1 MIERQRAAFHREEG
15 ATAVEYG
22 LIVAA
27 IAALIVLVV
36 LVLGR
41 QVQEGFCDTA
51 SALGSADT
59 IDTQVAAG
67 DCP

>member
-1 MIERQRAAFHREEG
+1 MLARLRVAAHNEEG

-41 QVQEGFCDTA
+41 QVQSGFCDTA
-51 SALGSADT
+51 SALNTTTTTPEDLT
-59 IDTQVAAG
+59 AA
-67 DCP
+67 CN

>member
-1 MIERQRAAFHREEG
+1 MLERIRAAAHNEEG

-51 SALGSADT
+51 SSIATAST
-59 IDTQVAAG
+59 ITTDATGAG
-67 DCP
+67 C

>member
-1 MIERQRAAFHREEG
+1 MLERIRAAARQEEG

-41 QVQEGFCDTA
+41 QVQEGFCDTS
-51 SALGSADT
+51 SALSQSSSIT
-59 IDTQVAAG
+59 TTAG
-67 DCP
+67 TACP